1 MLHRTAIL
9 ASAALL
15 SLLSAQASAFKLETH
30 ILQARYIWQEIKDS
44 NGSVRITPTDSRA
57 VPAYVRDSIL
67 ANPNLFSISVLGAD
81 IYPDMVAGQL
91 TTHPGLW
98 DAPTGAR
105 VAPGVNEVMMVLGRS
120 LDPKRLERPWRTDD
134 WIRHVRTQAFGGSS
148 PPQRGSPEIAFAAGY
163 MLHTSMDMWAHTYVN
178 TYAGGAFELGENAA
192 RHMAIE
198 SFIKHRHP
206 DMLTLGALQS
216 QSDAV
221 GTIGR
226 ISLDARR
233 AIGVV
238 TRPPSGP
245 QWFND
250 MRAPTEFVRRTLILN
265 RQASEQYVRLPQTLH
280 LWSMYTYWAEVDRL
294 GRDFGGVQT
303 SIQGAIEDA
312 ARAVDS
318 AEGAW
323 RTAQGA
329 YNTAVRAADTAFE
342 TFKRAERDAQR
353 AADGLAA
360 AAKPLIDM
368 LGQAFESL
376 MSQAPAF
383 LRGPYEDAKRTA
395 RAAEDALTSARRN
408 YDRLREDR
416 DAKQTQM
423 DEALRTVNLRKE
435 TRNALQNATRIRLPL
450 INDAIRD
457 WRGSIERA
465 VDAYILAWED
475 TAKETMRPKG
485 NRFQPGGDPTGPLKE
500 WVLCYGP
507 TFGMPAIPGTY
518 PATCREALSSYNKA
532 RSQIEQL
539 VVAAVLPAQLRQA
552 IIDYDKAIQK
562 VSGELIV
569 AIGKTF
575 SDTLRL
581 DANGEIGGFA
591 RTIVNLRDSEAPTPA
606 ALDDEY
612 DDDTSGS
619 GLLIFASPKNVSK
632 LVQQD
637 LTASPGT
644 VNTIP
649 GLEKFAALQNSMT
662 MSRLALLDGAGIN
675 AIVSD
680 RMDLAAI
687 GNRAPYPANEPVG
700 AILIGAL
707 ASIDGDH
714 QWQPQAPSMPRNPN
728 AGPPSAPEP
737 PVTPDKL
744 RFYGYPNAAATDRPG
759 LRLWNVQRIREC
771 VWEQIMHGPLT
782 PGLLSEY
789 ENVTRNF
796 QQIRNS
802 YPSTPARAAATGC
815 KTQTPRLIQPT
826 VPSVP
831 SVPTRPL
838 IRPGS

>member
-1 MLHRTAIL
+1 MMRRISIA
-9 ASAALL
+9 AAAAALGML
-15 SLLSAQASAFKLETH
+15 SVQAGAWKLETH
-30 ILQARYIWQEIKDS
+30 ILQARYIWEEIKGSED
-44 NGSVRITPTDSRA
+44 GSVRITPTERRA
-57 VPAYVRDSIL
+57 VPSYVKESIVEN
-67 ANPNLFSISVLGAD
+67 AEVYSISVLGAD
-81 IYPDMVAGQL
+81 IYPDMIAGQM

-98 DAPTGAR
+98 DPPTGAT
-105 VAPGVNEVMMVLGRS
+105 VAPGVNEVMTVLGRS
-120 LDPKRLERPWRTDD
+120 IDPKRLERPWRTDD
-134 WIRHVRTQAFGGSS
+134 WIAHVRSAAFGGSRA
-148 PPQRGSPEIAFAAGY
+148 PQRGSPEIAFAVGY
-163 MLHTSMDMWAHTYVN
+163 MLHAAMDMWAHTYVN

-198 SFIKHRHP
+198 SFIKHRHQN
-206 DMLTLGALQS
+206 LLELGPLQT
-216 QSDAV
+216 QVQAI

-226 ISLDARR
+226 ISMDARR

-265 RQASEQYVRLPQTLH
+265 RQASEQYVRLPQTVH
-280 LWSMYTYWAEVDRL
+280 LWGMYTYWAEVDRL

-303 SIQGAIEDA
+303 AIQRAIADA
-312 ARAVDS
+312 ASAVDS

-329 YNTAVRAADTAFE
+329 YNTAVRAADAAYE

-353 AADGLAA
+353 AADSLAA
-360 AAKPLIDM
+360 AAQPLINL

-376 MSQAPAF
+376 MSQAPAA
-383 LRGPYEDAKRTA
+383 LRGPYEEAKRVA
-395 RAAEDALTSARRN
+395 RSAESALASARRD
-408 YDRLREDR
+408 YDRLRNDR
-416 DAKQTQM
+416 DAKQRQM
-423 DEALRTVNLRKE
+423 DEALRTVNLRKQ
-435 TRNALQNATRIRLPL
+435 TRDALQSATRIRLPL
-450 INDAIRD
+450 IDGAIRD
-457 WRGSIERA
+457 WRSSIERA

-500 WVLCYGP
+500 WMLCYGP
-507 TFGMPAIPGTY
+507 TFGVPAVPGTY
-518 PATCREALSSYNKA
+518 PSVCREALTSYNKA

-539 VVAAVLPAQLRQA
+539 VVAAVLPEQLRQA

-562 VSGELIV
+562 ASGELIV

-575 SDTLRL
+575 SETIRL
-581 DANGEIGGFA
+581 DPNGEIGGFA

-606 ALDDEY
+606 AVDDEF

-619 GLLIFASPKNVSK
+619 GLLIFTAPKNVSK
-632 LVQQD
+632 LVAQD

-644 VNTIP
+644 VSAIA

-662 MSRLALLDGAGIN
+662 MSRLTLLDGAGVN
-675 AIVSD
+675 AVVSD

-687 GNRAPYPANEPVG
+687 GNRAPYPATEPVG
-700 AILIGAL
+700 AILIGSL

-714 QWQPQAPSMPRNPN
+714 QWQPQAPTMPRNPN
-728 AGPPSAPEP
+728 AGPPKAPEP

-744 RFYGYPNAAATDRPG
+744 RFYGYPNPAAMNRPG
-759 LRLWNVQRIREC
+759 LRLWNVQRVREC
-771 VWEQIMHGPLT
+771 VWEQIMHGPLA
-782 PGLLSEY
+782 PGLLSQY
-789 ENVTRNF
+789 ENVTTNF
-796 QQIRNS
+796 QQVRNS
-802 YPSTPARAAATGC
+802 YPSTKTRAAVTGC
-815 KTQTPRLIQPT
+815 KAQAPRLIQPT
-826 VPSVP
+826 VP